1 MQTAK
6 KTIIELDSC
15 GEKLSKELLDIAF
28 TNIPDVKTRAKI
40 TSILRASNELMTQ
53 VAFDFLNKCPFLG
66 NEAKSLFC
74 KKTDILVSNIFN
86 LVHKKFHPLTHTS
99 ESQSLSLVAIGG
111 YGRGEMA
118 PYSDIDLLFLSN
130 NRQTVLA

>member
-6 KTIIELDSC
+6 KTIIEIDSY
-15 GEKLSKELLDIAF
+15 GEKLNKELLDLAIP
-28 TNIPDVKTRAKI
+28 NNPDVKTRAKI

-74 KKTDILVSNIFN
+74 KKTDIL
-86 LVHKKFHPLTHTS
+86 
-99 ESQSLSLVAIGG
+99 
-111 YGRGEMA
+111 
-118 PYSDIDLLFLSN
+118 
-130 NRQTVLA
+130 LALIHI